1 VSALAAG
8 GVGAGVS
15 SLGMMR
21 IEGRSTHSPDR
32 QTMKWDASS
41 SPATA
46 GVTSRQVAMM
56 AMTHATVALTR
67 WGPMAAG
74 YAPRQSLSKG
84 AKRKWPRLAFGC
96 GRGQ

>member
-8 GVGAGVS
+8 GAGAGVS

-21 IEGRSTHSPDR
+21 IDGRSTHSLGL

-46 GVTSRQVAMM
+46 GFKSRQVALM
-56 AMTHATVALTR
+56 AMNHAAIALAR
-67 WGPMAAG
+67 RGPMAAG
-74 YAPRQSLSKG
+74 YAPLQSPSKG
-84 AKRKWPRLAFGC
+84 AK
-96 GRGQ
+96 